1 MIAHFLVKWAKSV
14 AVVPNPCIHI
24 VSCDNDNI
32 GIVLLNP
39 PHHSS
44 NLFVRL
50 TDVKCPASKI
60 QSYIPGIPPSLVSHT
75 HPQAPYTLT
84 DPIPSSACPD
94 TSTAP
99 PSSPSSGPTELP
111 TSPSPPSSQKPI
123 SARVS
128 PTSAPK
134 PSECYAQF
142 YAQHA
147 DLLTDEIARLERLHE
162 GSTRA
167 LVTDKIKKT
176 YKNRMFAS
184 QRAH

>member
-1 MIAHFLVKWAKSV
+1 VAEVTDDDETATAGSTSDAEVDADAAADAPHANDAKKMPR
-14 AVVPNPCIHI
+14 A
-24 VSCDNDNI
+24 
-32 GIVLLNP
+32 
-39 PHHSS
+39 
-44 NLFVRL
+44 
-50 TDVKCPASKI
+50 
-60 QSYIPGIPPSLVSHT
+60 YIPIDKAMLQAMDTHIIMLV
-75 HPQAPYTLT
+75 LT
-84 DPIPSSACPD
+84 
-94 TSTAP
+94 
-99 PSSPSSGPTELP
+99 
-111 TSPSPPSSQKPI
+111 TSPT
-123 SARVS
+123 AS

-176 YKNRMFAS
+176 YKNRMFAI